1 MSIHISKLDAAR
13 RQLEV
18 AVRLFFLDGDP
29 IAIHTLTGAAG
40 GLLRDLAR
48 ERGLPGGLFDGILGH
63 IRPEKHAEVRAELYE
78 AQNFFKHADRDP
90 AELLEFDTDI
100 NSFYL
105 FDACEL
111 YRAVTSERVPL
122 FRLCTLHF
130 EMSFPQLID
139 DETAK
144 AQVETV
150 LLRLDPRDKFK
161 FLELLPELERGMM
174 GS

>member
-1 MSIHISKLDAAR
+1 MPINISKLDAAR

-29 IAIHTLTGAAG
+29 VAIHTLAGAAG

-48 ERGLPGGLFDGILGH
+48 DQGLQGGLFDAILEH
-63 IRPEKHAEVRAELYE
+63 IRPEKRAEVRADLHE

-90 AELLEFDTDI
+90 GELLRFDTDI

-105 FDACEL
+105 FDVCEL

-130 EMSFPQLID
+130 EMSFPHLID

-144 AQVETV
+144 AQVETA
-150 LLRLDPRDKFK
+150 LLHLDPRNKFK
-161 FLELLPELERGMM
+161 FLELLPKLERMMM
-174 GS
+174 GL